1 MNQQKAPLSFAALNQ
16 RYTTARFNLL
26 IMLGFTLLNVIL
38 IAVGSSS
45 YMLFSATVPYVL
57 VQTGMYLCGKLSA
70 DWYEG
75 DTFEFLPDTVLYIM
89 VAIAV
94 VIMLYIFLCWLLS
107 RKGRYGFF
115 IAALVYFALD
125 TLFLLSMFSA
135 SLIVD
140 LVFHAWVI
148 YYLIIGISSGIKMK
162 KAPAD
167 EPVATGDHTFTSLPN
182 ADEPSSDT
190 PDTPDTPDTAENDG
204 ESNDENG
211 KE

>member
-1 MNQQKAPLSFAALNQ
+1 MNKEKAPLSHGMLAQ
-16 RYTTARFNLL
+16 RYSVARLNLL
-26 IMLGFTLLNVIL
+26 IMLAFTLLNVVMMAL
-38 IAVGSSS
+38 GSDS

-125 TLFLLSMFSA
+125 TLFLLSMLST

-190 PDTPDTPDTAENDG
+190 PDTAENTDSESES
-204 ESNDENG
+204 ESND
-211 KE
+211 K

>member
-1 MNQQKAPLSFAALNQ
+1 MNKEKAPLSYGMLAQ
-16 RYTTARFNLL
+16 RYSVARLNLL
-26 IMLGFTLLNVIL
+26 IMLAFTLLNVVMVAL
-38 IAVGSSS
+38 GSDS
-45 YMLFSATVPYVL
+45 YMLFSATIPYGL

-89 VAIAV
+89 AAIAV

-125 TLFLLSMFSA
+125 TLFLLSMFNA

-148 YYLIIGISSGIKMK
+148 YYLIIGTSSGIKMK

-167 EPVATGDHTFTSLPN
+167 APVAQGDHTFTSIQSP
-182 ADEPSSDT
+182 DEPSS
-190 PDTPDTPDTAENDG
+190 DTPDTAENDG
-204 ESNDENG
+204 ESND
-211 KE
+211 K